1 MIMAYPLHS
10 SHIAKNS
17 QIELERKAIAIATY
31 EIWIGSNISMFEVI
45 KWNLYVMESPGIS
58 LTVGLKE
65 KKNVKYFHAV

>member
-31 EIWIGSNISMFEVI
+31 EI
-45 KWNLYVMESPGIS
+45 
-58 LTVGLKE
+58 
-65 KKNVKYFHAV
+65 